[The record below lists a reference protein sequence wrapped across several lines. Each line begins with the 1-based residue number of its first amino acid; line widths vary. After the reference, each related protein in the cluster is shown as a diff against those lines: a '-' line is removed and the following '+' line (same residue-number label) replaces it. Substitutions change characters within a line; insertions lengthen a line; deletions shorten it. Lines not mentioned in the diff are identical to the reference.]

1 MEEKFKLHIDSISYK
16 DKKFS
21 KNQEEMKKLKYRL
34 QGTSPPVEVTLKE
47 LIEAIQEGKA
57 VSPAVMKGTKADDFL
72 EQQVFMIDIDNTNTE
87 NPILQVADAIS
98 ICEKK
103 DLHVAFYYYS
113 FSHTKE
119 LPKYR
124 LVFAMDEV
132 VTDRS
137 LRNTIMRRL
146 IDLFEQTD
154 TSCTNAD
161 RVFFGTNKEA
171 IICDLEARITVDD
184 VLKIPPKTAIV
195 EKKKTSRADKELEK
209 LINDFDFLTYLK
221 ERNGNVVRDNPRY
234 IMFENC
240 EVCGH
245 KNDLVYYPETNS
257 FKCFSDKGDVGGTII
272 DYLKEVYK
280 LTPSQAIKKFKKEL
294 CRMSKT
300 SKELKIIRMSDIE
313 PQEVK
318 WLWYPYIPAGKV
330 TMLQGMPRR
339 RKNPFCH

>member
-1 MEEKFKLHIDSISYK
+1 MEEKFKLHIDSIGYT

-72 EQQVFMIDIDNTNTE
+72 EQQVFMLDIDNTNTKE
-87 NPILQVADAIS
+87 PILQVTDAIS
-98 ICEKK
+98 ICEKNG
-103 DLHVAFYYYS
+103 LHVAFYYYS

-124 LVFAMDEV
+124 LVFVMNKV
-132 VTDRS
+132 ITKPIT
-137 LRNTIMRRL
+137 RNIIMRRL

-161 RVFFGTNKEA
+161 RIFFGTNKKA
-171 IICDLEARITVDD
+171 VICDLKARITFET
-184 VLKIPPKTAIV
+184 VLKIPPKSVIV
-195 EKKKTSRADKELEK
+195 KKSKTSRTDKELEK

-240 EVCGH
+240 EICGH
-245 KNDLVYYPETNS
+245 HNNLVYYPETNS
-257 FKCFSDKGDVGGTII
+257 FNCFSDKGDVGGTII

-280 LTPSQAIKKFKKEL
+280 LTPSQAIRKFKKEL
-294 CRMSKT
+294 CKKM
-300 SKELKIIRMSDIE
+300 SKELELICMDDIE
-313 PQEVK
+313 IEEVK

-330 TMLQGMPRR
+330 TILQGDPR
-339 RKNPFCH
+339 